1 MPSDSDSDSN
11 SAGIGIGE
19 SADPAESVTDSAP
32 PTEQYRYVQPK
43 LAALDGKS
51 TSPWVMVRR
60 LPQLVRKG
68 LALGWRV
75 DRRAVTVLLSCQA
88 LSAVLEAAGLV
99 ATGSTIT
106 SLVSAG
112 DIHERLAEALPSIVL
127 IGAAVAVRAV
137 LGIVISNVSSR
148 LSPRISREAEL
159 EMLHAAA
166 NAELTAYDH
175 PGFNDKWDHAD
186 RGADVAKDLITE
198 SQMLMS
204 CLASIV
210 AAAGVV
216 TVLHPVLLPLLV
228 LAVLP
233 QALARMKGAHLHWES
248 SRAVSAERRTLGHLR
263 WYIADRQI
271 ADQLRAGTMFGF
283 LLGRYREIGARVDA
297 VTDRAIHRGA
307 RWAFAGSLAGGVAS
321 AVMWGALVG
330 LLATGRMTLATAG
343 TAVFALQTVS
353 NNLYGIVG
361 YGTQIFRTGLYVDDW
376 VDFIT
381 EAGGHRLDR
390 GAVVPDPPSTVR
402 AEDLTYSYPEADE
415 PALDGITLE
424 VRAGEVIALVGENGS
439 GKTTLSK
446 LLAGLYLPTGGTVT
460 WDARDVRTLDPYAMW
475 RHTAVVPQVF
485 AHWPLTAE
493 ENITLGQPRGDA
505 RESLHRAAERSGA
518 AEVVQG
524 LRSGW
529 NTLLAREWFGGV
541 ELSGG
546 QWQRLAIARAFYRP
560 GLLVLDEPTSALDA
574 RAEHRIFAGLR
585 EIAKD
590 RPVVLVTH
598 RLANVAVAD
607 RIIVLSHGRIIQ
619 QGTYTQ
625 LAALP
630 GLFRELLELQNDRG
644 IPAQRAS
651 DPSGSDAGTGATA

>member
-1 MPSDSDSDSN
+1 MPS
-11 SAGIGIGE
+11 E
-19 SADPAESVTDSAP
+19 SETDADTDTVNATNAQP
-32 PTEQYRYVQPK
+32 VEQYRYVQPK
-43 LAALDGKS
+43 LAALDGKP

-106 SLVSAG
+106 SLVSSG
-112 DIHERLAEALPSIVL
+112 DIHERLTQALPSIVL

-137 LGIVISNVSSR
+137 LGIVITNVSSR

-204 CLASIV
+204 CLASII

-376 VDFIT
+376 VDFIS

-390 GAVVPDPPSTVR
+390 GGVVPAPPTTVR
-402 AEDLTYSYPEADE
+402 AEDLTYAYPEADE

-446 LLAGLYLPTGGTVT
+446 LLAGLYLPTRGTVT
-460 WDARDVRTLDPYAMW
+460 WDARDIRTLDPYAMW
-475 RHTAVVPQVF
+475 KHTAVVPQVF

-493 ENITLGQPRGDA
+493 ENITLGQPRTDD
-505 RESLHRAAERSGA
+505 RESLRQAADRSGA

-529 NTLLAREWFGGV
+529 STLLAREWFGGV

-546 QWQRLAIARAFYRP
+546 QWQRIAIARAFYRP

-619 QGTYTQ
+619 QGTYTE
-625 LAALP
+625 LAEAP
-630 GLFRELLELQNDRG
+630 GLFQELLRLQNDRG
-644 IPAQRAS
+644 IPTQRS
-651 DPSGSDAGTGATA
+651 TDSTT

>member
-1 MPSDSDSDSN
+1 MTAEQTTDTTAP
-11 SAGIGIGE
+11 GP
-19 SADPAESVTDSAP
+19 DPAPDPHPAAP
-32 PTEQYRYVQPK
+32 PAEEYRFQGGK
-43 LAALDGKS
+43 LTAIGDRP
-51 TSPWVMVRR
+51 TSPWVMARR
-60 LPQLVRKG
+60 LPQLVRRG

-75 DRRAVTVLLSCQA
+75 DRRAVTLLLSCQA
-88 LSAVLEAAGLV
+88 LSAVLEATGLV
-99 ATGSTIT
+99 ATGATLT
-106 SLVSAG
+106 SLVAPG
-112 DIHERLAEALPSIVL
+112 DIRDRLVEALPAITL
-127 IGAAVAVRAV
+127 IAAAVGLRAV
-137 LGIVISNVSSR
+137 LGIVISDVSSR

-204 CLASIV
+204 CLASII

-216 TVLHPVLLPLLV
+216 AVLHPVLLPLLV

-233 QALARMKGAHLHWES
+233 QALARMKGAHLQWES

-271 ADQLRAGTMFGF
+271 ADQLRSGTMFGF

-297 VTDRAIHRGA
+297 VTDRSIHRGS
-307 RWAFAGSLAGGVAS
+307 RWAMAGSAAGGVAS
-321 AVMWGALVG
+321 AVMWGALVL
-330 LLATGRMTLATAG
+330 LLASGRMTLASAG
-343 TAVFALQTVS
+343 TAVFALQTVG

-361 YGTQIFRTGLYVDDW
+361 YGTRIFRTGLYVDDW
-376 VDFIT
+376 ADFIA

-390 GAVVPDPPSTVR
+390 GTVVPGPPKTVR
-402 AEDLTYSYPEADE
+402 AERLCYRYPDADG
-415 PALDGITLE
+415 PALTDVTLE
-424 VRAGEVIALVGENGS
+424 VRAGEIVALVGENGS
-439 GKTTLSK
+439 GKTTLSR
-446 LLAGLYLPTGGTVT
+446 LLTGLYLPTEGTVS
-460 WDARDVRTLDPYAMW
+460 WDGRDVRELDAYAMW

-485 AHWPLTAE
+485 AHWPLSAE
-493 ENITLGQPRGDA
+493 ENVTLGQPHGGHRA
-505 RESLHRAAERSGA
+505 LARAAERSGA
-518 AEVVQG
+518 AEVVDG

-529 NTLLAREWFGGV
+529 GTLLAREWFGGV

-546 QWQRLAIARAFYRP
+546 QWQRIAIARAFYRP
-560 GLLVLDEPTSALDA
+560 GVLVLDEPTSALDA

-585 EIAKD
+585 EIAEG

-607 RIIVLSHGRIIQ
+607 RIVVLGHGRIVQ
-619 QGTYTQ
+619 EGTFDE
-625 LAALP
+625 LAAAP

-644 IPAQRAS
+644 VPGPRQPGEPPRQ
-651 DPSGSDAGTGATA
+651 G

>member
-1 MPSDSDSDSN
+1 MPSVSDSDSV
-11 SAGIGIGE
+11 GE
-19 SADPAESVTDSAP
+19 SSSARANDSDSVTDPSP
-32 PTEQYRYVQPK
+32 PVEQYRYVQPK
-43 LAALDGKS
+43 LAALDGKP

-112 DIHERLAEALPSIVL
+112 DIRERLSEALPSIVL

-137 LGIVISNVSSR
+137 LGIVISDVSSR

-204 CLASIV
+204 CLASII

-307 RWAFAGSLAGGVAS
+307 RWAFAGSLAGGIAS

-390 GAVVPDPPSTVR
+390 GAVVPDPPTTVR
-402 AEDLTYSYPEADE
+402 AEELTYTYPEADE

-424 VRAGEVIALVGENGS
+424 VRAGEIIALVGENGS

-475 RHTAVVPQVF
+475 KHTAVVPQVF

-493 ENITLGQPRGDA
+493 ENITLGQPHGDA
-505 RESLHRAAERSGA
+505 RESLLQAAERSGA

-619 QGTYTQ
+619 QGTYTR
-625 LAALP
+625 LAEVP

-644 IPAQRAS
+644 IPSQRTAEPES
-651 DPSGSDAGTGATA
+651 EAGTGATA